1 MATPRPRSSFSTHF
15 APLEAAGQDT
25 SPNFTSTN
33 RELAVTSLRGS
44 SEFLHSP
51 SPQRGMSTNMVMGQV
66 QDGSRLQRYTGSS
79 SSPPDW
85 DKMIPFDRNEL
96 DEPAYN
102 GSYHDARY
110 EHSTANRMPP
120 PTRTMSAT
128 AAQHSERATSGS
140 GQSLTLSE
148 HQLHDLCSR
157 VAQETVRSLHAAQG
171 LPTDERNTAS
181 SVAGSPRLDQLDFAE
196 YGDKVLFWNLS
207 DWKKVEKSM
216 EKLSSILPFL
226 KNADGTPLAKEE
238 CERLRGDARNV
249 FYSIIGSTDNPPVS
263 WYYYATSEQRQRFRF
278 EMESR
283 HEILRYCNGGWK
295 SEALATLVYPQV
307 KNTLVRRSRRAVE
320 DGLKTEAEV
329 ALWLKP
335 TSSKRRKSEGTVD
348 PTMQARKRKQAPKT
362 VIPEESHQPK
372 QRPALNIVN
381 AISAS
386 RAQTLGSSNDLIDL
400 QGSPDVS
407 GSTTIVHSGVAS
419 QTMPPQMVDVAQSA
433 LIEDAVQDTS
443 ATTVLSGTA
452 VVGSPSLSAGPV
464 VSSTPVNSDHPT
476 TLAIAATS
484 SATAGGLSATPTNGS
499 TPSTNAGAASIAPIE
514 AETTSLS
521 SEGMTAPLPTSSK
534 HVSPSSAPTCSPSEK
549 LNAPSN
555 ATRSKIFTPGGRNT
569 VRDVVGQDWKV
580 GNPNGTC
587 ADFKLY
593 WTEIQRDSERI
604 KPYQDR
610 VNEAKSSLSAAQRA
624 KAGEEGRPGRRSKV

>member
-140 GQSLTLSE
+140 SQSLTLSE
-148 HQLHDLCSR
+148 HQLQ

-196 YGDKVLFWNLS
+196 YGDK
-207 DWKKVEKSM
+207 KVEKSM

-238 CERLRGDARNV
+238 
-249 FYSIIGSTDNPPVS
+249 FS